1 MHRGKL
7 KEAFKENYEDITEY
21 NRECIFS
28 LNLDHCK

>member
-21 NRECIFS
+21 NRECIFFKLGS
-28 LNLDHCK
+28 L